1 MSMLSL
7 RYKGYTIHTY
17 STTTKVSYQS
27 PAWPA
32 DPRVVTSPS
41 LETAKRW
48 IREELRRI
56 EKHGLKN
63 AVYLARAREEIRRP
77 PGRRGTYWVK
87 RWRIINANK
96 DDLVQPYFQ
105 TKDEA
110 REFADKRGWALLEH
124 LDY

>member
-7 RYKGYTIHTY
+7 RYKGYTIHTN
-17 STTTKVSYQS
+17 STTAKVTYQS

-32 DPRVVTSPS
+32 DPRIVKAPS

-63 AVYLARAREEIRRP
+63 AVYLAQAREETP
-77 PGRRGTYWVK
+77 RGWCQC
-87 RWRIINANK
+87 WRIIDADK
-96 DDLVQPYFQ
+96 QDLIQPYFQ

-124 LDY
+124 FDY